1 MTSMNQEGALVYL
14 TRTSRN
20 STANSSVAGA
30 SGAHQCS
37 AVPTVPP
44 LLPPSSSG
52 SLGPRL
58 HGTASFH
65 ALPCC
70 RREEKILLENWKEL
84 IRRHCCLTAST
95 QHIHQGHS
103 LHQATHPTMLGPA
116 AALAHEVHSRHRH
129 PTKGSGR
136 TWEVLSEQAVW
147 DGVGTWGYGQMNRH
161 MAFHHPPA
169 VLLSV
174 TSSMR
179 YESSLASLGWH

>member
-70 RREEKILLENWKEL
+70 RREEKILIENWKEAE
-84 IRRHCCLTAST
+84 RGTAAS
-95 QHIHQGHS
+95 HS
-103 LHQATHPTMLGPA
+103 LHATHPPGSQLAPGHASHHAGTSCSPGPRGSFTAQTPHKRQWKDLGSPLGA
-116 AALAHEVHSRHRH
+116 
-129 PTKGSGR
+129 GSVGR
-136 TWEVLSEQAVW
+136 SGNLGLRADEQAH
-147 DGVGTWGYGQMNRH
+147 GLPSPTCGFIKCNI
-161 MAFHHPPA
+161 FH
-169 VLLSV
+169 
-174 TSSMR
+174 
-179 YESSLASLGWH
+179 EI